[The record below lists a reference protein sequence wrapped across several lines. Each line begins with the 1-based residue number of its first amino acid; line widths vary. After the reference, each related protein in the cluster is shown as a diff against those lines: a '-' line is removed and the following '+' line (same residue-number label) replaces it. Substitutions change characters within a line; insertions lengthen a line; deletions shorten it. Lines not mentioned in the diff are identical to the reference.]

1 MSDADPSCPS
11 CRAPLAAGQPFCSK
25 CGAPVVRPNADAL
38 QRRVQALLADEFVVE
53 RELGRGGMAAV
64 FAAWDPALERRFG
77 DKVPVLMHG
86 ERELCHYHLDVSAVT
101 DYLRD
106 FR

>member
-1 MSDADPSCPS
+1 MAEPGPVELTLYGRSWCHLCDDMI
-11 CRAPLAAGQPFCSK
+11 AGLQ
-25 CGAPVVRPNADAL
+25 AL
-38 QRRVQALLADEFVVE
+38 QPARDFRVSVVD
-53 RELGRGGMAAV
+53 V
-64 FAAWDPALERRFG
+64 DSDPALEQRFG